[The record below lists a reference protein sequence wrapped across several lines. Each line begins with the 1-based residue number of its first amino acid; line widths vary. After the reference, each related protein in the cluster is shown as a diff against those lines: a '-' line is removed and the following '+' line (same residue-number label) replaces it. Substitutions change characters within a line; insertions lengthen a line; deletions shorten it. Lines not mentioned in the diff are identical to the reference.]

1 MAALFEPLSLRG
13 TTLRNRVALSPMCT
27 YSCEAC
33 DGLATDWHVV
43 HLGARAVGGCGLVMA
58 EATAVTADGRIS
70 PQDLGIW
77 SDDHVGPLARVA
89 EAVRALGAV
98 PAIQLAHAGRK
109 AGTHRPWSPVRGYL
123 PPGDGPGSWPFERLG
138 PSPVPFR
145 EGAPSPVSVDP
156 GQVVEWFVAS
166 TRRALA
172 AGFEVVELH
181 SAHGYLLHQ
190 FLSPLSNQ
198 RTDGYGGSFE
208 GRTRLHR
215 ELVTAVREVWP
226 DDRPLFMRV
235 SATDW
240 AEGGWTPDETVELAR
255 VLRPLGLDLMDCSSG
270 GTLPDAVV
278 PVGPGYQVEFAE
290 RVRRET
296 GMSTGA
302 VGLITEPA
310 QAEAIVAE
318 GRADLVFLGREMLR
332 DPHWAL
338 RAARELGA
346 DPPWP
351 SQYAWAVG

>member
-1 MAALFEPLSLRG
+1 MAALFEPIVLRG

-27 YSCEAC
+27 YSCESC
-33 DGLATDWHVV
+33 DGMATDWHVV
-43 HLGARAVGGCGLVMA
+43 HLGARAAGGCGLVMA
-58 EATAVTADGRIS
+58 EATAVAADGRIS

-77 SDDHVGPLARVA
+77 SDDHVGPLAQVA
-89 EAVRALGAV
+89 GAVRSLGAV

-123 PPGDGPGSWPFERLG
+123 PSGDGPGLWPFERLA
-138 PSPVPFR
+138 PSPLPFR
-145 EGAPSPVSVDP
+145 EGAPMPVAVDP
-156 GQVVEWFVAS
+156 AQVVEWFVSA
-166 TRRALA
+166 TRRAMA

-190 FLSPLSNQ
+190 FLSPLSNH

-215 ELVTAVREVWP
+215 ELVAAVRAVWP
-226 DDRPLFMRV
+226 EVRPLFMRV

-255 VLRPLGLDLMDCSSG
+255 ALRPLGLDLMDCSSG

-278 PVGPGYQVEFAE
+278 PVGPGYQVGFAE

-296 GMSTGA
+296 GMAAGA
-302 VGLITEPA
+302 VGLITEAA
-310 QAEAIVAE
+310 QAEAIVAD

-351 SQYAWAVG
+351 PQYAWAVG